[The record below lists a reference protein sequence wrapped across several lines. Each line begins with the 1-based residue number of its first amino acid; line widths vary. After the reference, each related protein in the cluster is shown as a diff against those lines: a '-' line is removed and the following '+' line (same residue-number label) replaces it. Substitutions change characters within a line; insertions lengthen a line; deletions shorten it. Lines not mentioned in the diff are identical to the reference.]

1 MDIHMFFIIVVLILT
16 TDPCFAAEA
25 CYNEWYSTTLYCEHG
40 CCGDGLY
47 RGCCSLPGIIAG
59 SVIVGCGLI
68 VVLVIAIICFKKH
81 KGRTGRVMN
90 LQPLTQNTTVI
101 STTTGQGY
109 SISQHSGLQ
118 LTSMDYQ
125 PPGYGPI
132 IAPYPPAPL
141 PGTAAYYNPAYPPNC
156 LPPYKEG

>member
-1 MDIHMFFIIVVLILT
+1 MDIHMFLIIAVLILI
-16 TDPCFAAEA
+16 TDLCFAAEA
-25 CYNEWYSTTLYCEHG
+25 CYNWWYSTTYYCEYG

-59 SVIVGCGLI
+59 SVIVGCGFIAVLI
-68 VVLVIAIICFKKH
+68 IAIICFKKH

-90 LQPLTQNTTVI
+90 LQSPTQTTRVI

-109 SISQHSGLQ
+109 SISQHPVFP

-125 PPGYGPI
+125 PPGYQPI
-132 IAPYPPAPL
+132 IAPYPPGPI
-141 PGTAAYYNPAYPPNC
+141 PGPTAYHNPTYPPKC
-156 LPPYKEG
+156 QSPY